1 MELGRVEILGQSM
14 EPRRGIVRVRLD
26 GLEQGLGRAST
37 RGEDERALDVRRVV
51 SPRYLSHGSH
61 RIRYELREVKPDEF
75 QYQVQL
81 PLDAKTDSLSAE
93 IIALDPSEGTEV
105 EWKPEKTKGA

>member
-1 MELGRVEILGQSM
+1 LL
-14 EPRRGIVRVRLD
+14 RR
-26 GLEQGLGRAST
+26 
-37 RGEDERALDVRRVV
+37 
-51 SPRYLSHGSH
+51 H

-75 QYQVQL
+75 QFQVQL